1 MVEKMAFSIKSEEAD
16 RLARQLTAVT
26 GESLTDAVTVAL
38 RERLGRLR
46 GRRSAR
52 SLADELDQ
60 IAKRCAALPLLDPR
74 PPDEILGYDEHGLP
88 R

>member
-1 MVEKMAFSIKSEEAD
+1 MAFSIKSDEAD
-16 RLARQLTAVT
+16 RLARRLTAAT
-26 GESLTDAVTVAL
+26 GESLTEAVTVAL
-38 RERLGRLR
+38 RERLARLS

-60 IAKRCAALPLLDPR
+60 IAKRCAALPLADPR
-74 PPDEILGYDEHGLP
+74 PPDEILGYDERGLP